1 MTTERPRTARKAPA
15 ERRAEIGRAARS
27 IALDDGLGALTLRR
41 IAARVGVASGLVAHY
56 EPSMEALV
64 ARTFSELVHAEFT
77 EVSAA
82 VGNSGSA
89 PARLTALV
97 ATRLDGTRDD
107 VSSLWADAWS
117 IGRSLPLLAAAA
129 REHMDEWH
137 AFAAGILQEGVARGE
152 FRAPEPDVVA
162 LQLFALVDST
172 AAYSLVAYRTQE
184 ERTHLVRQSLES
196 SLGLPAG
203 RLDPPS
209 SCCRPRVDS

>member
-1 MTTERPRTARKAPA
+1 MTPERSRAARKAPA

-27 IALDDGLGALTLRR
+27 IALDAGLGALTLRAV
-41 IAARVGVASGLVAHY
+41 AARVGVASGLVAHY

-64 ARTFSELVHAEFT
+64 ARTFSELVHAEFV
-77 EVSAA
+77 EVRAAIGDDASAT
-82 VGNSGSA
+82 
-89 PARLTALV
+89 ARLTVLV
-97 ATRLDGTRDD
+97 ATLLDGTRDD

-137 AFAAGILQEGVARGE
+137 AFAAGILRDGVARGE
-152 FRAPEPDVVA
+152 FCAPEPDVVA

-172 AAYSLVAYRTQE
+172 AAYALVEYRTGE

-196 SLGLPAG
+196 SLGLPPG
-203 RLDPPS
+203 RLA
-209 SCCRPRVDS
+209 RPL